1 MQMRMQRQT
10 EYRPCQGVCV
20 GGWVGGSWCSGAL
33 ALCFFVPARLL
44 EGQTPSFQTFDWGDA
59 GGFDDQLQPLP
70 CPALPCP
77 ALSCPAAPSPRVGY
91 LLGWTDGRLAGLGW
105 VDRLN
110 GRVGWW
116 VDGRLNVGSGMEPSP
131 EHRCFS
137 PHQAKR
143 GLGLETR
150 VDEDEET
157 STAHA
162 CCVQSTLQI
171 RVPT

>member
-1 MQMRMQRQT
+1 MW
-10 EYRPCQGVCV
+10 VD
-20 GGWVGGSWCSGAL
+20 GWVVAGVLAPWRSASLSLHGFWKARPRVSRRSIGGMQVGLTISCNP
-33 ALCFFVPARLL
+33 CPA
-44 EGQTPSFQTFDWGDA
+44 
-59 GGFDDQLQPLP
+59 LP
-70 CPALPCP
+70 CPVLPCP

-171 RVPT
+171 QVPT